1 MSEQIDAA
9 NIRDANPNGSYHK
22 LLHYRKSQAGQVPD
36 LPFGNLFTV
45 HSAHH
50 EPRPQGAISARN

>member
-1 MSEQIDAA
+1 MPPTSAIS
-9 NIRDANPNGSYHK
+9 NPNGSYHK
-22 LLHYRKSQAGQVPD
+22 LLHYRKSQVGQVPD